1 MAPPRSPPGPRLL
14 PAPLPRRPSGCSP
27 PWLPARPWARLPPA
41 PPVLPGVPILPSPCL
56 VLCCSEHTP
65 LPACRRAQGAGPA
78 EVGNVAGMSH
88 DPGAGQGLGE
98 QGGTAQA
105 GPRWGCAPRPALP
118 PALALGW
125 VPATASRGLPG
136 TCQALCRQTGSLS
149 PWCGWWGGD
158 SKDQR
163 EEVKRLQSVTGRPG
177 PLRLSGGS
185 GPVLRS

>member
-1 MAPPRSPPGPRLL
+1 MQHNFSFSSSSRGPHPALSLPGSLL
-14 PAPLPRRPSGCSP
+14 FRAHSSACLPQGTGRRPSRDRERGGDE
-27 PWLPARPWARLPPA
+27 PWPRGR
-41 PPVLPGVPILPSPCL
+41 
-56 VLCCSEHTP
+56 
-65 LPACRRAQGAGPA
+65 AGP
-78 EVGNVAGMSH
+78 
-88 DPGAGQGLGE
+88 GE